1 MAHVIIMTD
10 DEQKERLWRALL
22 ATEHSV
28 LTADI
33 SVPDSA
39 RCVAAADAVVVVDTE
54 IIAADFGNI
63 AGLIRQGLKLLV
75 VGADWQQDRQI
86 NALVAGCYG
95 YCEAGAASELLSK
108 AVACILKG
116 DIWIPRHLAPRIIG
130 LLAKLAPAAG
140 EPETARVDRG
150 KTIEVLTQRERD
162 VAKMLG
168 EGLSNKLIASLLN
181 ISERTVK
188 AHLTSIFQKLEVR
201 DRLQLAL
208 LIRDYI

>member
-10 DEQKERLWRALL
+10 DEQNELLWRALL
-22 ATEHSV
+22 AAEHDV
-28 LTADI
+28 LSADV
-33 SVPDSA
+33 SESDSA
-39 RCVAAADAVVVVDTE
+39 RRVADAVVVVDTGV
-54 IIAADFGNI
+54 IDSDFGNI

-95 YCEAGAASELLSK
+95 YCEAEAAPELLPK

-116 DIWIPRHLAPRIIG
+116 DIWIPRRLAPRIIG
-130 LLAKLAPAAG
+130 LLAKLAPAADASDT
-140 EPETARVDRG
+140 PRVERV

-188 AHLTSIFQKLEVR
+188 AHLTSIFQKLEVQ